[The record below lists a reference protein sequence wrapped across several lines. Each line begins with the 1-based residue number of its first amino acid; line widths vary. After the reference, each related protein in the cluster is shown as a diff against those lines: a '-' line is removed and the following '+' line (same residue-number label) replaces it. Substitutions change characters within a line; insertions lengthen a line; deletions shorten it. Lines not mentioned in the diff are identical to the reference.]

1 MVRERIFAPTLCFDA
16 SLQFWPIPPNRK
28 VFETFDLHG
37 RSFHNKS
44 RLFSLAV
51 ESTRDGD
58 LVASLESEC
67 AGREARV
74 SFDYLAFRQYSDDMS
89 SDDINEAKYRETADL
104 GGGGRSEA
112 EPAGPRPGLLAR
124 HRVPAHLARRF
135 NQICVGVSAE
145 ILMPEGLRPIEY
157 AVLAAIDDRPGFDQ
171 RKLAMALG
179 IDATSVG
186 QMVDRLSA
194 MGLVDRTLDPADRRV
209 RLLVPTLH
217 GTSLRQRVRPVLLEA
232 QTRILAPL
240 EAAEQATLLEL
251 LARVVEGNDGYARP
265 GSGRRNSKR
274 KDGYMRPGGDGQGLS
289 EP

>member
-1 MVRERIFAPTLCFDA
+1 MRDADLAA
-16 SLQFWPIPPNRK
+16 SL
-28 VFETFDLHG
+28 
-37 RSFHNKS
+37 KS
-44 RLFSLAV
+44 ER
-51 ESTRDGD
+51 
-58 LVASLESEC
+58 
-67 AGREARV
+67 AGSEARV
-74 SFDYLAFRQYSDDMS
+74 SFDCLAYRQYSDDMN
-89 SDDINEAKYRETADL
+89 SDDIYETKNRETADL
-104 GGGGRSEA
+104 GGGHRSGA
-112 EPAGPRPGLLAR
+112 EPAGHGPGLLAR

-171 RKLAMALG
+171 RRLAMALG

-186 QMVDRLSA
+186 QMVDRLAA

-209 RLLVPTLH
+209 RLLVPTLL

-232 QTRILAPL
+232 QARILAPL
-240 EAAEQATLLEL
+240 EPAEQATLLEL

-274 KDGYMRPGGDGQGLS
+274 KEGYMCPGGDGQGLS